1 MTESPPEVAELQS
14 QITALQSRLEES
26 EMEIA
31 NLTSQMQVITK
42 ERDDL
47 KQDNERLKG
56 QVLIAN
62 DASVTKN
69 AAAEVMAR
77 MKQGQQPFR
86 GINMTSPGPRGAT
99 ETDAD

>member
-31 NLTSQMQVITK
+31 NLTSQMQVITT

-47 KQDNERLKG
+47 KQENERLKG
-56 QVLIAN
+56 QVLVAN
-62 DASVTKN
+62 DASIQS
-69 AAAEVMAR
+69 AETREAFDVPDR
-77 MKQGQQPFR
+77 LKKKQKGQCFPDD
-86 GINMTSPGPRGAT
+86 SPSS
-99 ETDAD
+99 